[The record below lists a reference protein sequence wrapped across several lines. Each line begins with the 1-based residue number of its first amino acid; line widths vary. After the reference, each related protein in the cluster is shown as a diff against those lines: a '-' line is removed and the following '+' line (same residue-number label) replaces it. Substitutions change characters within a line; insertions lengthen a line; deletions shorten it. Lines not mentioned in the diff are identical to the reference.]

1 MFSVSHLNLFLGLDT
16 RDLRSRSLDLR
27 RGRLVSMS
35 LQGLENP
42 LPDEGSSRPSVMPR
56 ALTLLLGIAAVVVA
70 AQGIQ
75 PIRSTIAAAFMA
87 LNIVI
92 VVWPIQR
99 WLAKYVP
106 RFLASI
112 VAGIGAVAILVAII
126 ASLGWTITRLI
137 QELPR
142 YSAQFYSL
150 VNRIYDW
157 AAKYNIDGNVV
168 VNRAL
173 DQMREMNPATI
184 VSTLSGVV
192 SGLTNFLGLLFMIV
206 MILIFMIVDSVGF
219 SERMQRLG
227 ERHNPTLAWA
237 LGSFAVGTR
246 KYWVV
251 TTLFGLIVA
260 GCNLILLLVLGV
272 PMAIIWA
279 IFSFVTNYIPNIGF
293 IIGIVPPV
301 IMALLANDPLTAL
314 WVAIGYIVFNTVIQ
328 TFIQPKFTGDAV
340 GITPTVA
347 ILSLLIWAYILGPL
361 GAILAIPATL
371 LMKTLF
377 IDIDPH
383 TRWLNAFIASNP
395 TTSDQD
401 PMRLSD
407 LLNRAKR
414 IRQLTEKVSKP
425 GVTPAE
431 AEAAHRELAE
441 LTYEDSDDD

>member
-1 MFSVSHLNLFLGLDT
+1 MPGEDV
-16 RDLRSRSLDLR
+16 
-27 RGRLVSMS
+27 
-35 LQGLENP
+35 
-42 LPDEGSSRPSVMPR
+42 SRPPLMPR
-56 ALTLLLGIAAVVVA
+56 ALTLLLGMAAVVVT
-70 AQGIQ
+70 AQAIQ

-99 WLAKYVP
+99 RLAKHVP

-112 VAGIGAVAILVAII
+112 VAGLAAIAILVALI
-126 ASLGWTITRLI
+126 ASLGWTIARLI
-137 QELPR
+137 QELPK
-142 YSAQFYSL
+142 YSSQFYAL
-150 VNRIYDW
+150 VKRVNDF
-157 AAKYNIDGNVV
+157 AAKYDINTNVLV
-168 VNRAL
+168 DKAL
-173 DQMREMNPATI
+173 DQLSEMSPSTI
-184 VSTLSGVV
+184 VSTLSGIA
-192 SGLTNFLGLLFMIV
+192 SSLTNFLGLLFMIV
-206 MILIFMIVDSVGF
+206 MILIFMIIDSVGF
-219 SERMQRLG
+219 SERMRRLG

-251 TTLFGLIVA
+251 TTIFGLIVA
-260 GCNLILLLVLGV
+260 ACNVILLLILGV

-314 WVAIGYIVFNTVIQ
+314 WVVIGYIAFNTVIQ

-414 IRQLTEKVSKP
+414 IRQLTEKVGKP
-425 GVTPAE
+425 GVTPEE
-431 AEAAHRELAE
+431 AEAANRELAE
-441 LTYEDSDDD
+441 LTYDSDSDD

>member
-1 MFSVSHLNLFLGLDT
+1 
-16 RDLRSRSLDLR
+16 
-27 RGRLVSMS
+27 MS
-35 LQGLENP
+35 LQTEGPP
-42 LPDEGSSRPSVMPR
+42 LPEEGASRPSMMPR
-56 ALTLLLGIAAVVVA
+56 ALTLLLGMAAVVVA

-99 WLAKYVP
+99 RLAKYVP
-106 RFLASI
+106 RFVASI
-112 VAGIGAVAILVAII
+112 AAGIVAIAVLVALI
-126 ASLGWTITRLI
+126 ASLGWTLARLI
-137 QELPR
+137 AELPK

-150 VNRIYDW
+150 IDKINAFADAHNIQ
-157 AAKYNIDGNVV
+157 YNIVLSNAFAQL
-168 VNRAL
+168 RA
-173 DQMREMNPATI
+173 MNPSTI
-184 VSTLSGVV
+184 VSALSGIA
-192 SGLTNFLGLLFMIV
+192 SSLTGFLGVLFMIV
-206 MILIFMIVDSVGF
+206 MILIFMVIDSTGF

-251 TTLFGLIVA
+251 TTVFGLIVA
-260 GCNLILLLVLGV
+260 VCNLILLLVLGV
-272 PMAIIWA
+272 PLATIWA

-293 IIGIVPPV
+293 IIGIVPPAV
-301 IMALLANDPLTAL
+301 MALLANDPLTAL
-314 WVAIGYIVFNTVIQ
+314 WVIIGYIVFNTVIQ

-347 ILSLLIWAYILGPL
+347 ILSLLIWAYVLGPL

-414 IRQLTEKVSKP
+414 IRQLTQKVSKP